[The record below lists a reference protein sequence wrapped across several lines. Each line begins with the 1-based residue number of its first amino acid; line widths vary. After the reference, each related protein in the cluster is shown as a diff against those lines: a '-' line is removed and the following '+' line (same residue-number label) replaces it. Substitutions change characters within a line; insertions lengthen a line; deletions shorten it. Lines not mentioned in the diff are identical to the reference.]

1 MSGHAIAQ
9 INSLARYL
17 VSLRPHPDR
26 EAGPCQAI

>member
-1 MSGHAIAQ
+1 MSRQAIVQ

-26 EAGPCQAI
+26 EVGLEVG